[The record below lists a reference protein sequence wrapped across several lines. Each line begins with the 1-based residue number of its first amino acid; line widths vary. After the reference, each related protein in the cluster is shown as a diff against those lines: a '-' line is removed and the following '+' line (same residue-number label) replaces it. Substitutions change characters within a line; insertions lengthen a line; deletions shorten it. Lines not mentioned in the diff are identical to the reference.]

1 MIIRPAIITIE
12 VLIALIIMF
21 SAVVLTTSSLRTMN
35 LFKLKKEKYEINYST
50 VLSLKALFENR
61 RFNPLG
67 GEFSGEINGLK
78 YEMKYTLS
86 ENKKTYVVG
95 ETAALEG
102 NYGPYYIYLYTCVLQ
117 LIKNNSFSESTFDVL
132 KYTKVP
138 VHE

>member
-95 ETAALEG
+95 ETVLHKKILDF
-102 NYGPYYIYLYTCVLQ
+102 PSLKKLYAPPHLQKNLVFYNFVLYH
-117 LIKNNSFSESTFDVL
+117 K
-132 KYTKVP
+132 
-138 VHE
+138 